1 LKVIMFITLTNAT
14 AEHKGKPIAIRK
26 DLIVTVYSSVST
38 LEDGKK
44 KTSNFVYA
52 PPHGTWE
59 VKEKVED
66 IVEQLN
72 GV

>member
-1 LKVIMFITLTNAT
+1 MFITLTNAT
-14 AEHKGKPIAIRK
+14 NEHKGKPIALKK
-26 DLIVTVYSSVST
+26 DLIVSVYSTVLT
-38 LEDGKK
+38 TEDGKK
-44 KTSNFVYA
+44 KTQTFVYA

-66 IVEQLN
+66 IVAELH

>member
-1 LKVIMFITLTNAT
+1 MFITLTNAT
-14 AEHKGKPIAIRK
+14 QEHKGKPIAIRK
-26 DLIVTVYSSVST
+26 DLIVSVYSTVTT

-66 IVEQLN
+66 IVNSLN

>member
-1 LKVIMFITLTNAT
+1 MFITLTNAT
-14 AEHKGKPIAIRK
+14 TEHKGKPIAIKK
-26 DLIVTVYSSVST
+26 DLIVSVYSTVTT

>member
-1 LKVIMFITLTNAT
+1 MFITLTNAA
-14 AEHKGKPIAIRK
+14 AEHKSKPIALRK
-26 DLIVTVYSSVST
+26 DLIVSVYSTVLT

-44 KTSNFVYA
+44 KTQTFVYA

-66 IVEQLN
+66 VVAELN

>member
-1 LKVIMFITLTNAT
+1 MFITLTNAT

-26 DLIVTVYSSVST
+26 DLIVSVYSTVT
-38 LEDGKK
+38 LLEDDKK
-44 KTSNFVYA
+44 KTSNFVFA

-59 VKEKVED
+59 VKEKVEE
-66 IVEQLN
+66 IVSILN